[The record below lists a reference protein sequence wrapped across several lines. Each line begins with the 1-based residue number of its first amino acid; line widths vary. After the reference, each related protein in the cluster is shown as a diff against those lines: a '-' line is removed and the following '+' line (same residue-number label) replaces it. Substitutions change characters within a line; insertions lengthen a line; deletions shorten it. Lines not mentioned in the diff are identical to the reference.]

1 MDFTA
6 LPLNAEERRAV
17 VLLSGGLDSAVC
29 LALARKAGF
38 ACYALT
44 VDYGQRHRL
53 EIERA
58 RQQAAGQQ
66 AVEHKIL
73 SVDLRAIGGSALTSN
88 TEVPPSRPTLTPGAP
103 PPATYVPARN
113 TILLSLGLA
122 WAEVLRAEAIYIGA
136 NVVDYSGYP
145 DCRLEYLEAFQNFA
159 RLATRAGTS
168 DQWEVRI
175 EAPLV
180 KLAKAEIVRLGQDLA
195 VDFSLTSS
203 CYNPDANGQPCGR
216 CEACTLR
223 AKGFRQAG
231 AQDPL
236 RA

>member
-1 MDFTA
+1 MTTD
-6 LPLNAEERRAV
+6 PERRAV

-58 RQQAAGQQ
+58 RKQAKAQQAAD
-66 AVEHKIL
+66 HKIL
-73 SVDLRAIGGSALTSN
+73 NVDLRAIGGSALTTN
-88 TEVPPSRPTLTPGAP
+88 AEVPPSRPTLTPGAP
-103 PPATYVPARN
+103 APATYVPARN

-122 WAEVLRAEAIYIGA
+122 WAEVLRAEAIYLGA

-145 DCRLEYLEAFQNFA
+145 DCRPEYLEAFHNLA

-175 EAPLV
+175 EAPLI
-180 KLAKAEIVRLGQDLA
+180 KLAKAEIVKLGQELG

-203 CYNPDANGQPCGR
+203 CYNPDVEGRPCGR

-223 AKGFRQAG
+223 AKGFRQAN